1 MTDNLKADTEVIKKE
16 IRELKKVLKG
26 AAHLLIVVHNNPDPD
41 AIGSAAALAF
51 LAEKKFGLQSSI
63 SYGGNIGR
71 AENKEMVRKLNIR
84 MKRMNRV
91 NLDKYDRIA
100 LVDTQIGAGN
110 NALDENAKCDIV
122 IDHHPKSGKVKARL
136 EVIKPKIGV
145 SSTILV
151 EWLQYSEIE
160 IPPDLA
166 TALSYAITSETQSL
180 GRETTQRDIQAY
192 LSVYTRSSMR
202 KLAQIMHPKL
212 TRTYFKIMDRTLQNA
227 FIYRHLLYS
236 HLRDVPAAEMVSE
249 MADFLLRLERI
260 SWIMCTGRVKDQLI
274 IALRSSNPNAKAGEL
289 LKSLVPDSRT
299 VGGHDMIAGGY
310 VQLDQG
316 KKQELMEMEIN
327 ITKKF
332 AQQQG
337 YDNVEWK
344 SLLNSIE
351 S

>member
-1 MTDNLKADTEVIKKE
+1 MNNQLKPDTELIKKE
-16 IRELKKVLKG
+16 LHEIKKVLKG
-26 AAHLLIVVHNNPDPD
+26 ASHLLIIVHNNPDPD
-41 AIGSAAALAF
+41 AIASAAALAY
-51 LAEKKFGLQSSI
+51 LVDKKFGLISSI
-63 SYGGNIGR
+63 GYGGNIGR
-71 AENKEMVRKLNIR
+71 AENLEMVRKLNIH
-84 MKRMNRV
+84 MKRMNRISMK
-91 NLDKYDRIA
+91 KYDRIA

-110 NALDENAKCDIV
+110 HALAEKTTCDIV
-122 IDHHPKSGKVKARL
+122 IDHHPKRGKEKARL

-151 EWLQYSEIE
+151 EWLQYSELE
-160 IPPDLA
+160 VPPDLA
-166 TALSYAITSETQSL
+166 TALSYAIASETQSL

-202 KLAQIMHPKL
+202 KLAQIMYPKL
-212 TRTYFKIMDRTLQNA
+212 NRAYFKTLDKALHNA

-236 HLRDVPAAEMVSE
+236 HLQDVPAAEIVSE

-260 SWIMCTGRVKDQLI
+260 SWIMCTGRLKDQLI
-274 IALRSSNPNAKAGEL
+274 IAVRSSNPNARAGEL
-289 LKSLVPDSRT
+289 VKSLVSNSRT

-310 VQLDQG
+310 VQLEKG

-327 ITKKF
+327 MTRKF

-337 YDNVEWK
+337 YENVEWK
-344 SLLNSIE
+344 SLLNLSE